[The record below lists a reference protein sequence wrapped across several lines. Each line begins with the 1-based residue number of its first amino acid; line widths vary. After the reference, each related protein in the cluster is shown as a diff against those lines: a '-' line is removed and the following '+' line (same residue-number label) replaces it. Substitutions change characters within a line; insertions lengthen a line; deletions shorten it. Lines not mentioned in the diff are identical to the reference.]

1 MPLSEFYETLN
12 SKGKVEGSRSTDLA
26 FVPNNG
32 LVELVCENG
41 QIMMQDQSINRKAP
55 KIPTNNFHFQT
66 PRYLDKD
73 IVDESAS
80 KVGKNGTVDSI
91 YSDITTS
98 APPTEPVI
106 THDDEMAQWF
116 NYPIEDTLQQDY
128 CSDFLPELSSVSVN
142 ESSIRNSFA
151 SVEKRDRYNQVV
163 RNSHN
168 GAVQNNE
175 LGSGQ
180 GSARKPPPSKYAPL
194 YHWSVPQGQAS
205 VSSVGSRVSEMQ
217 HDVSGNLASSQ
228 APASH
233 LPHTKMQKQ
242 DSGLPRSNSSLLNF
256 SHFSRP
262 AAMARANIQNAST
275 VSPLVSSAADRM
287 IENDKLPLAS
297 GRNLAE
303 PTQLNQNSIPRKEMN
318 YHTQPNFVS
327 GKVDLKRAEP
337 IQLEE
342 SLPRGRSDAVC
353 REDANNNNNNKG
365 KPSNPDLGGNTAKR
379 VPENEKA
386 GEPVGA
392 SSSVCSGNSVEK
404 TSYDRRINMKRK
416 KCRDAEESEGQSE
429 DIEEEC
435 VGAKKAAPAR
445 GGSGSKRSRAAEVH
459 NLSERRR
466 RDRINE
472 KMRALQELI
481 PNCNKVDKASM
492 LDEAIEYLKTLQL
505 QVQIMS
511 MGAGM
516 YMPPMMLPSGMQQ
529 FHAAHLPHF
538 SPMGVGMGMGMGMG
552 FGMNMLDMNGG
563 PRGCSMIPMSTM
575 QGAHFPSPP
584 MSASAS
590 FQGVA
595 GGNLPVFGHPSQGF
609 PMSAAGAHLAPV
621 SGQLPN
627 NSAGGMIGLKMGVNV
642 EVSNAV
648 PAPTMDSKNLIKNAN
663 LQEMQSA
670 EARISLNPQSSQF
683 HATNEEFDQSALARK
698 TDQGPDGARPDVGGS
713 ADDNSTRNNDILPS
727 RDPSSD

>member
-41 QIMMQDQSINRKAP
+41 QIMMQDQSLNRKAP

-73 IVDESAS
+73 VVNEPAS
-80 KVGKNGTVDSI
+80 KVGKYGNIGSI

-98 APPTEPVI
+98 APSTEPVV
-106 THDDEMAQWF
+106 THDDDMAQWF
-116 NYPIEDTLQQDY
+116 NYPIGDSLQQDY
-128 CSDFLPELSSVSVN
+128 CSDFLPELSSVTVN
-142 ESSIRNSFA
+142 ESSMHNSFA
-151 SVEKRDRYNQVV
+151 SIEKRDRYNQVV
-163 RNSHN
+163 RNSES
-168 GAVQNNE
+168 GSVQNNE

-180 GSARKPPPSKYAPL
+180 GSAPKPPPSKYAPL
-194 YHWSVPQGQAS
+194 YHWSGPQGQAS
-205 VSSVGSRVSEMQ
+205 VSSVGSRVSAMQ
-217 HDVSGNLASSQ
+217 HDVSGNLVSSQ

-233 LPHTKMQKQ
+233 LPHTKIHKQ

-287 IENDKLPLAS
+287 IENDNLPPS
-297 GRNLAE
+297 NGRNPAE
-303 PTQLNQNSIPRKEMN
+303 STHLNQNGIPRKEIS

-327 GKVDLKRAEP
+327 SKVDFKRAEP

-353 REDANNNNNNKG
+353 REDANNSNNKKD

-379 VPENEKA
+379 LPENEKA

-404 TSYDRRINMKRK
+404 TSNDRKINMKRK

-429 DIEEEC
+429 DLEEEC
-435 VGAKKAAPAR
+435 AGAKKAAPAR

-516 YMPPMMLPSGMQQ
+516 YMPPMMLPTGMQQ

-563 PRGCSMIPMSTM
+563 PRGCSMIPMSSM

-584 MSASAS
+584 MSASAN
-590 FQGVA
+590 FQGV
-595 GGNLPVFGHPSQGF
+595 GGGHLPVFGHPSQGF
-609 PMSAAGAHLAPV
+609 PMSAAGAHLAP
-621 SGQLPN
+621 S

-648 PAPTMDSKNLIKNAN
+648 PAPTMESKNLIKNAN
-663 LQEMQSA
+663 LQDMQSA
-670 EARISLNPQSSQF
+670 ETRISLNPQSSQF
-683 HATNEEFDQSALARK
+683 HATNEEFDQSALARE
-698 TDQGPDGARPDVGGS
+698 TDQGPDGSRPDVGGG
-713 ADDNSTRNNDILPS
+713 ADDNSTRNNDTLPS